1 MAGFVTTNMDHLIR
15 SELWS
20 SQLKDVLLDELAA
33 QKYVDWITEFPDG
46 EQFTIPSVG
55 EAEVDNYVEDTAV
68 TYRAMDTGEFVF
80 TINKYKSAATYI
92 TDKMKQ
98 DSYYSAKLMST
109 FVPKHNRALQVTLET
124 DILAL
129 ANTIQTTS
137 AVNAI
142 NGVDHRWV
150 ASGANETMNIADFA
164 KAHLALKVA
173 NVPMTNLVAIV
184 DPTVEF
190 TLGTLTN
197 LVNVSNNPRWEG
209 IVSTGIATGM
219 KFLVNIMGFDVYT
232 SNYLPT
238 ANETITATGGAA
250 RTTTA
255 GKANIFFSATPGD
268 VLPFKGCIRQAPRV
282 ESERNKDF
290 QRDEFVTTMRYGVK
304 GYRQENFVAVLA
316 DTDQIV
322 TV

>member
-1 MAGFVTTNMDHLIR
+1 MAGFVTTNMDHVIR

-20 SQLKDVLLDELAA
+20 SQLKEVLLDELAA

-98 DSYYSAKLMST
+98 DSYYASKLMAG
-109 FVPKHNRALQVTLET
+109 FVPKHHRALMVALET

-150 ASGANETMNIADFA
+150 GSGTNEAMSLLDFA
-164 KAHLALKVA
+164 KANLALKVA

-184 DPTVEF
+184 DPSVEY
-190 TLGTLTN
+190 TLNTLTN
-197 LVNVSNNPRWEG
+197 LVNVSNNPKWEG
-209 IVSTGIATGM
+209 IVSSGIATGM
-219 KFLVNIMGFDVYT
+219 RFVKNIYGFDVYS
-232 SNYLPT
+232 SNYLAD
-238 ANETITATGGAA
+238 ANETITATGGSA

-255 GKANIFFSATPGD
+255 GKANMFFSATPGD

-290 QRDEFVTTMRYGVK
+290 QRDEYVTTMRYGVK
-304 GYRQENFVAVLA
+304 GYRPENMVVVLT
-316 DTDQIV
+316 DTDV
-322 TV
+322 VVA